1 MGRKKIDNPRKPF
14 SIMLTQSEVDEIDAM
29 ASKLDLSRSQFMRNL
44 LLTGF
49 DDAKILNNMGI
60 ISAVAGSRS
69 LFRKIRDKVI
79 TSGEDS
85 VTLSDMIE

>member
-44 LLTGF
+44 LLMGL
-49 DDAKILNNMGI
+49 DDAKILNNIGI
-60 ISAVAGSRS
+60 ISAVSGSRS
-69 LFRKIRDKVI
+69 LFRKVRDKVI
-79 TSGEDS
+79 KSGEDS
-85 VTLSDMIE
+85 ITLSDMIE